1 MAFLRTAW
9 YWSVR
14 NLVRTLFFVGG
25 GGFRVLGAERVPLEG
40 AVIVAPVHVS
50 TLDPPAV
57 ACGLPRMLAFMA
69 KAELFRVPVF
79 GPLIR
84 SLGAFPVRRGEGD
97 TEAIRMTLKLLGEGR
112 AVLVFPE
119 GTRGDGQRMLPVNRG
134 VAMLAKRS
142 GAMVLPVGLAGTA
155 KRLPRGG
162 SFPRFGRVTVCFGEP
177 FRYSEVAG
185 TGKEQERA
193 FGAELQSRLLIACR
207 EAGFPVEP
215 PQPDSPGAEPVAASD
230 GA

>member
-1 MAFLRTAW
+1 MASIKTAW
-9 YWSVR
+9 YWFVR
-14 NLVRTLFFVGG
+14 NLVRVLFFGAG
-25 GGFRVLGAERVPLEG
+25 GGFRVYGADRVPREG
-40 AVIVAPVHVS
+40 AIIVAPVHVS

-69 KAELFRVPVF
+69 KAELFEFPLF
-79 GPLIR
+79 GSLIR

-97 TEAIRMTLKLLGEGR
+97 TEAIRLTLRLLGEGR

-142 GAMVLPVGLAGTA
+142 GATVLPVGLAGTA
-155 KRLPRGG
+155 KRLPRGA
-162 SFPRFGRVTVCFGEP
+162 SFPRFGRVTVFFGEP
-177 FRYSEVAG
+177 FRYSDLGG
-185 TGKEQERA
+185 TGREQERA
-193 FGAELQSRLLIACR
+193 FGAELQSRLLDACR
-207 EAGFPVEP
+207 QAGFPVEP
-215 PQPDSPGAEPVAASD
+215 PLPETTDAGSVAASD